1 MNNRRRTGNNSVLV
15 SLVSIRS
22 PKAFSPNNDKNI
34 KFSNISNVHLMHRKV
49 KSELKK
55 PILGLNIC

>member
-1 MNNRRRTGNNSVLV
+1 MEFKKDESKMLNMNNRRRTGNNSVLV

-34 KFSNISNVHLMHRKV
+34 KFSNISNVH
-49 KSELKK
+49 
-55 PILGLNIC
+55 